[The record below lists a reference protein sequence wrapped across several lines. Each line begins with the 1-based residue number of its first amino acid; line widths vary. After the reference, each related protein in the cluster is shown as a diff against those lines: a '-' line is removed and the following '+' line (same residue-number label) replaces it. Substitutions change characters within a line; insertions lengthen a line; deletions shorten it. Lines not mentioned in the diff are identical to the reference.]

1 MRQLAK
7 AKLWKKFTFI
17 QTSKV
22 LQFSLFSYKFFKLY
36 NFQNWA
42 YLLKCQKN
50 YIIWKLW
57 VGRVIFWSTF
67 GKFTKHLKKNSDG
80 TTKFFFPGLKSVHP
94 RDSIRDIWNF
104 VKILTIG
111 TRLKFWDMKMAT
123 ATVGSVANPG
133 KTMLFA
139 CSKCFSR
146 HPFEELS
153 QGQQLCK
160 VRNFYKL
167 KFL

>member
-1 MRQLAK
+1 MKTLCK
-7 AKLWKKFTFI
+7 SSYILIHLWQIYKTFE
-17 QTSKV
+17 
-22 LQFSLFSYKFFKLY
+22 
-36 NFQNWA
+36 
-42 YLLKCQKN
+42 
-50 YIIWKLW
+50 
-57 VGRVIFWSTF
+57 
-67 GKFTKHLKKNSDG
+67 KNSDG

-94 RDSIRDIWNF
+94 RDSLRDIWNF

-167 KFL
+167 NFCKDYWGLGYEGKNEGWPINRALTY